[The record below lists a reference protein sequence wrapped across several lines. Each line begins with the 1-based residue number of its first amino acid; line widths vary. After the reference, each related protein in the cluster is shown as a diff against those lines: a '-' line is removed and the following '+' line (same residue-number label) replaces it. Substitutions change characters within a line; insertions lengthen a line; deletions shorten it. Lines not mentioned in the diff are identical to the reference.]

1 MSDIKRVGF
10 IGLGIMGR
18 PMAINLINAGF
29 EVTVWNRSR
38 PGIEALVSAGATEA
52 TNPREVAERADAVI
66 TVVGYADDVEK
77 VALGPDGIIEGAHD
91 GLIHIDMSTI
101 APDVTRRIAERLG
114 ERGVA
119 MIDAPISGGEPGAV
133 AGTLSIMAGGDGD
146 VFERCRPLF
155 EAMGKTIVYC
165 GPNGSGQ
172 TVKLC
177 NQVVVGLNNLAVC
190 EALVL
195 CVKSGVDPERMLQA
209 IGAGAAN
216 SWAVQNLAP
225 KMLAGDFRAGFKVEH
240 QLKDLLYALEAAHAQ
255 DASLPGTTLVSELF
269 AGLVAED
276 LGGEGT
282 QALVKALEKMSG
294 VSVSRSRRAG
304 PSASG

>member
-1 MSDIKRVGF
+1 VSEIKRVGF

-18 PMAINLINAGF
+18 PMAANLLRAGF
-29 EVTVWNRSR
+29 ELAVWNRSR
-38 PGIEALVSAGATEA
+38 PGIDALVAQGAAEAAG
-52 TNPREVAERADAVI
+52 PREVAERTDVVI
-66 TVVGYADDVEK
+66 TVVGYAEDVEQ
-77 VALGPDGIIEGAHD
+77 VALGSDGIIEGAHD

-101 APDVTRRIAERLG
+101 APDVTRRIAGRLS

-119 MIDAPISGGEPGAV
+119 MIDAPISGGEPGAI
-133 AGTLSIMAGGDGD
+133 AGTLSIMAGGDEAD
-146 VFERCRPLF
+146 FERCLPLF

-165 GPNGSGQ
+165 GPSGSGQ
-172 TVKLC
+172 VVKLC

-240 QLKDLLYALEAAHAQ
+240 QLKDLRYALEAAHAEG
-255 DASLPGTTLVSELF
+255 ASLPGTTLVGELF
-269 AGLVAED
+269 ALLTGGG

-282 QALVKALEKMSG
+282 QALVKALEKLSG
-294 VSVSRSRRAG
+294 VSVSR
-304 PSASG
+304 